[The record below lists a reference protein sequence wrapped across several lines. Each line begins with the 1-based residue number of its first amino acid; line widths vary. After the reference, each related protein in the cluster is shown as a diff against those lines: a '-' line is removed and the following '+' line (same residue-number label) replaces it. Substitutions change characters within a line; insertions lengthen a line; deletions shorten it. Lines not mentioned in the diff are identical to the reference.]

1 MNFDSISS
9 VNSPPRAPLP
19 EVAAISARQPIV
31 QAKLPP
37 ETEKPSQAVESP
49 EKIVPEKQDVK
60 KAVEKISEFVSSRQ
74 SELSFSI
81 DDASGSQIVKIMDT
95 QTKQVIRQFPS
106 EEAVAIAHAL
116 DKLQGLLIRDKA

>member
-1 MNFDSISS
+1 MNIDLISS
-9 VNSPPRAPLP
+9 VNSPPRAPQP
-19 EVAAISARQPIV
+19 EVAATSARQSGV
-31 QAKLPP
+31 QAKRP
-37 ETEKPSQAVESP
+37 ETEKASQAVESP
-49 EKIVPEKQDVK
+49 EKKAPEKQDVE

-81 DDASGSQIVKIMDT
+81 DDASGSQIVKIMDI

-106 EEAVAIAHAL
+106 EEAVAIAQAL

>member
-1 MNFDSISS
+1 MTTDLISN

-19 EVAAISARQPIV
+19 EAAAIATRQPAV
-31 QAKLPP
+31 VSSKAAEPVKPPQAAEKTPDKL
-37 ETEKPSQAVESP
+37 EV
-49 EKIVPEKQDVK
+49 KQ
-60 KAVEKISEFVSSRQ
+60 AVEKIAEFVSSRQ

-81 DDASGSQIVKIMDT
+81 DDTSGSQIVKITDI

-106 EEAVAIAHAL
+106 EEAVAIARAL

>member
-1 MNFDSISS
+1 MNIDTIT
-9 VNSPPRAPLP
+9 NTGSPPRAALP
-19 EVAAISARQPIV
+19 EVAAASARQPGV
-31 QAKLPP
+31 QAKAP
-37 ETEKPSQAVESP
+37 EAKKLSEAAENQDAKAP
-49 EKIVPEKQDVK
+49 EKLDVK
-60 KAVEKISEFVSSRQ
+60 QAVEKISEFVSSRQ

-106 EEAVAIAHAL
+106 EEAVAIARAL

>member
-1 MNFDSISS
+1 MNIDMISN
-9 VNSPPRAPLP
+9 VASPPRSVLP
-19 EVAAISARQPIV
+19 EVASNSARQVNV
-31 QAKLPP
+31 QAKPS
-37 ETEKPSQAVESP
+37 EVEKPTQVTKDQGQNSP
-49 EKIVPEKQDVK
+49 DKLDVK
-60 KAVEKISEFVSSRQ
+60 RAVEKISEFVSSRQ

-106 EEAVAIAHAL
+106 EEAVAIAQAL

>member
-1 MNFDSISS
+1 MNIDLISS
-9 VNSPPRAPLP
+9 ANSPPRVPVS
-19 EVAAISARQPIV
+19 EVAATSTRQPGVQVKLPDATKTV
-31 QAKLPP
+31 QAAESQDNKAPDKL
-37 ETEKPSQAVESP
+37 
-49 EKIVPEKQDVK
+49 DVK
-60 KAVEKISEFVSSRQ
+60 QAVEKIAEFVSSRQ

-106 EEAVAIAHAL
+106 EEAVAIARAL